1 MALRRRLAP
10 IKARYEP
17 SPSDELSMRTYRAT
31 PSDPLATRD
40 VHFPVNAPSRRVAER
55 AKPPS
60 QHPLPLRHILN
71 SMTTTAAPSALKR
84 TPFYEKHVA
93 LGAKIVPF
101 AGWEMPVQY
110 ANGLMAE
117 HKAVRERC
125 GLFDVS
131 HMGEFMIYGDRAV
144 DFVNYVTT
152 NDVGALALGQVHYSG
167 ILNDRG
173 TFEDDCLVY
182 RFADKVMMVVNASN
196 LDKDLAH
203 ISRHAARFG
212 VTIENVSDEM
222 GLLAL
227 QGPQA
232 AKILQPLTKTDLSTI
247 KYYHFAEGEVAG
259 MPMIISRTGYT
270 GEDGFEL
277 YHNTSFSSRLWD
289 KLMAA
294 GDVTPAGLGA
304 RDTLRLEMG
313 MALYGN
319 DIDDTVTPLEAN
331 LQWLV
336 KLKKGEFVGSK
347 VLEAQKANGVKK
359 KLVGFTMSDR
369 NIARHGYPV
378 FANGEPSG
386 VVCSGTMSP
395 TLGIPIGTAYL
406 PTELAKEGNTFEI
419 EIRGK
424 RVPAT
429 VVKPPFYKEAT
440 HL

>member
-1 MALRRRLAP
+1 MP
-10 IKARYEP
+10 T
-17 SPSDELSMRTYRAT
+17 DT
-31 PSDPLATRD
+31 
-40 VHFPVNAPSRRVAER
+40 
-55 AKPPS
+55 
-60 QHPLPLRHILN
+60 
-71 SMTTTAAPSALKR
+71 ALKR
-84 TPFYEKHVA
+84 TPFFDKHVA

-101 AGWEMPVQY
+101 AGYEMPVQY
-110 ANGLMAE
+110 AQGITAE

-131 HMGEFMIYGDRAV
+131 HMGEFIIRGERAV

-152 NDVGALALGQVHYSG
+152 NDVAALALGQVHYST

-173 TFEDDCLVY
+173 TIEDDCLVY
-182 RFADKVMMVVNASN
+182 RFPDRIMMVVNASN
-196 LDKDLAH
+196 VTKDYAH
-203 ISRHAARFG
+203 VARHAAKFG
-212 VTIENVSDEM
+212 VTIEDVSDDM

-227 QGPQA
+227 QGPKA
-232 AKILQPLTKTDLSTI
+232 AGILQTLTKTDLSAI
-247 KYYHFAEGEVAG
+247 KYYHFEEGEVSG

-277 YHNTSFSSRLWD
+277 YHDVKYSTKLWD
-289 KLMAA
+289 ALMGA
-294 GDVTPAGLGA
+294 GDITPAGLGC

-331 LQWLV
+331 LAWLV
-336 KLKKGEFVGSK
+336 KLKKGEFVGSD
-347 VLEAQKANGVKK
+347 VLNKQKAEGLKK
-359 KLVGFTMSDR
+359 KLVGFTLGDR

-378 FANGEPSG
+378 FAGGQPSG

-395 TLGIPIGTAYL
+395 TLGIPIGTCYV
-406 PTELAKEGNTFEI
+406 PTELSKEGSTFDI

-424 RVPAT
+424 RVQAT
-429 VVKPPFYKEAT
+429 VVKPPFYKEAS

>member
-1 MALRRRLAP
+1 
-10 IKARYEP
+10 
-17 SPSDELSMRTYRAT
+17 
-31 PSDPLATRD
+31 
-40 VHFPVNAPSRRVAER
+40 
-55 AKPPS
+55 
-60 QHPLPLRHILN
+60 
-71 SMTTTAAPSALKR
+71 MTTDTLLKR
-84 TPFYEKHVA
+84 TPLYEKHAA

-101 AGWEMPVQY
+101 AGYEMPVQY
-110 ANGLMAE
+110 AQGITVE
-117 HKAVRERC
+117 HKAVREHC

-131 HMGEFMIYGDRAV
+131 HMGEFIIRGARAV
-144 DFVNYVTT
+144 DFVNFVTT
-152 NDVGALALGQVHYSG
+152 NDVAALAIGQVHYST

-173 TFEDDCLVY
+173 TIEDDCLVY
-182 RFADKVMMVVNASN
+182 RFPDHIMMVVNASN
-196 LDKDLAH
+196 IAKDFAH
-203 ISRHAARFG
+203 IARHADRFG
-212 VTIENVSDEM
+212 VTLEDVSDDM

-227 QGPQA
+227 QGPEA

-277 YHNTSFSSRLWD
+277 YHDVKYSTRLWD
-289 KLMAA
+289 TLMAA
-294 GDVTPAGLGA
+294 GNVTPAGLGA

-331 LQWLV
+331 LAWLV
-336 KLKKGEFVGSK
+336 KLKKGEFVGSP
-347 VLEAQKANGVKK
+347 VLNEQKANGVTK
-359 KLVGFTMSDR
+359 KLVGFTLGDR

-378 FANGEPSG
+378 FVAGEQTG

-395 TLGIPIGTAYL
+395 TLGTPIGTCYL
-406 PTELAKEGNTFEI
+406 PTALAKEGSTFDV

-429 VVKPPFYKEAT
+429 VTKTPFYKEAS

>member
-1 MALRRRLAP
+1 
-10 IKARYEP
+10 
-17 SPSDELSMRTYRAT
+17 
-31 PSDPLATRD
+31 
-40 VHFPVNAPSRRVAER
+40 
-55 AKPPS
+55 
-60 QHPLPLRHILN
+60 
-71 SMTTTAAPSALKR
+71 MTTTASPAGAAALKR
-84 TPFYEKHVA
+84 TPFYDKHVA

-110 ANGLMAE
+110 AQGLMAE

-131 HMGEFMIYGDRAV
+131 HMGEFIIRGARAV
-144 DFVNYVTT
+144 DFLTYVTT
-152 NDVGALALGQVHYSG
+152 NVVAALAIGQVHYSA

-182 RFADKVMMVVNASN
+182 RFADKIMMVVNASN
-196 LDKDLAH
+196 LDKDFAH
-203 ISRHAARFG
+203 IARHAGTFG
-212 VTIENVSDEM
+212 VTIENVSDDM

-227 QGPQA
+227 QGPEA
-232 AKILQPLTKTDLSTI
+232 AKILQPLTKTDLSAI
-247 KYYHFAEGEVAG
+247 GYYHFAEGEVAG

-277 YHNTSFSSRLWD
+277 YHDVKYSSRLWD
-289 KLMAA
+289 ALMNA

-331 LQWLV
+331 LGWLV
-336 KLKKGEFVGSK
+336 KLKKGDFVGK
-347 VLEAQKANGVKK
+347 PVLDAQKANGVKK
-359 KLVGFTMSDR
+359 KLVGFTLEDR

-378 FANGEPSG
+378 FANGAPSG

-406 PTELAKEGNTFEI
+406 PADQAKEGNTFEI

-429 VVKPPFYKEAT
+429 VVKPPFYKEAS